1 MTPRQNNLHGAGLAL
16 ASFGIYA
23 TGDAIVKYMGASY
36 SPFQNIFFSCL
47 FSFPLVAIML
57 AGDGREG
64 NLIPRKPGLM
74 ALRSV
79 LGVVNILAG
88 FTAFAYL
95 PMSEA
100 YPIFFAAPILVTL
113 FAIPMLGERI
123 GWQRGAAVALGMI
136 GVVTVLRPG
145 EAHLGFGHLA
155 AITAAVI
162 FAFNSVLMRKTGGSE
177 RTVVLMIYPM
187 FANLLVTGLALPFV
201 YQPMPIAHIGLL
213 AGIALTGFL
222 GGILSVAAYRRAQA
236 AVAAAMQYS
245 QIIWATFFGYLLF
258 DDSFDTGTIIGTAI
272 IIASGVWIVLREGT
286 PTVKSAR
293 VVSETKGRFDLG
305 VLPRLSLWSR
315 LPARLTGRDEG
326 PGDPS

>member
-1 MTPRQNNLHGAGLAL
+1 MAPRQNNLHGAGLAL

-47 FSFPLVAIML
+47 FSFPLVAVML

-64 NLIPRKPGLM
+64 NLIPKKPGLM
-74 ALRSV
+74 ALRSI

-113 FAIPMLGERI
+113 FAIPMLGEKI
-123 GWQRGAAVALGMI
+123 GWQRGAAVALGLI
-136 GVVTVLRPG
+136 GVVVALRPG
-145 EAHLGFGHLA
+145 EAGFGIGHVA

-162 FAFNSVLMRKTGGSE
+162 FAFNSVLMRKTGGEE
-177 RTVVLMIYPM
+177 RTVVLMIDPM
-187 FANLLVTGLALPFV
+187 FANLIVTGLALPFF
-201 YQPMPIAHIGLL
+201 YEPMPITHLGLL
-213 AGIALTGFL
+213 AGIALTGFF

-236 AVAAAMQYS
+236 AVAASMQYS
-245 QIIWATFFGYLLF
+245 QIIWATVFGVLLF
-258 DDSFDTGTIIGTAI
+258 DDTFETRKLIGTAI
-272 IIASGVWIVLREGT
+272 IIASGIWIVMREGT
-286 PTVKSAR
+286 PTVQSNR
-293 VVSETKGRFDLG
+293 VVSETKGRFELG

-315 LPARLTGRDEG
+315 LPARLTREDRN
-326 PGDPS
+326 DLS

>member
-1 MTPRQNNLHGAGLAL
+1 MSTRQDNIRGAGLAL

-23 TGDAIVKYMGASY
+23 TGDAIVKWMGASY

-47 FSFPLVAIML
+47 FSFPLVALML
-57 AGDGREG
+57 AGDERQG
-64 NLIPRKPGLM
+64 NLIPKRPGLM

-113 FAIPMLGERI
+113 FAIPMLGEKI
-123 GWQRGAAVALGMI
+123 GWQRGAAVVLGMI
-136 GVVTVLRPG
+136 GVVVVLRPG

-187 FANLLVTGLALPFV
+187 FANLIVTGLALPFF
-201 YQPMPIAHIGLL
+201 YKPMPIGDLGLL
-213 AGIALTGFL
+213 AAIALTGFL
-222 GGILSVAAYRRAQA
+222 GGVLSVAAYRRAQA
-236 AVAAAMQYS
+236 AVAASMQYS
-245 QIIWATFFGYLLF
+245 QIIWATVYGAWLF
-258 DDSFDTGTIIGTAI
+258 SDSFDSGTILGTSI
-272 IIASGVWIVLREGT
+272 IIASGIWIVLREGT
-286 PTVKSAR
+286 PNVQSAR
-293 VVSETKGRFDLG
+293 VVSETKGRFELG
-305 VLPRLSLWSR
+305 ILPRLSLWAR
-315 LPARLTGRDEG
+315 LPGRLGGRD
-326 PGDPS
+326 DVS

>member
-1 MTPRQNNLHGAGLAL
+1 MTPRQDNLRGAGLAL

-47 FSFPLVAIML
+47 FSFPLVAVML
-57 AGDGREG
+57 AGDEREG
-64 NLIPRKPGLM
+64 NLIPRRPGLM
-74 ALRSV
+74 ALRSI

-113 FAIPMLGERI
+113 FAIPMLGEKI
-123 GWQRGAAVALGMI
+123 GLQRGAAVVLGLV
-136 GVVTVLRPG
+136 GVVVALKPG
-145 EAHLGFGHLA
+145 EAGLGIGHLA

-187 FANLLVTGLALPFV
+187 FANLLVTGLALTFF
-201 YQPMPIAHIGLL
+201 YKPMPIGDVGLL
-213 AGIALTGFL
+213 AAIALTGFL
-222 GGILSVAAYRRAQA
+222 GGVLSVAAYRRTQA
-236 AVAAAMQYS
+236 AVAASMQYS
-245 QIIWATFFGYLLF
+245 QIIWATVYGLTLF
-258 DDSFDTGTIIGTAI
+258 NDTFETRKLIGTAI
-272 IIASGVWIVLREGT
+272 IIASGVWIVLREGS
-286 PTVKSAR
+286 PSVQSSRIA
-293 VVSETKGRFDLG
+293 SETRGRFELG
-305 VLPRLSLWSR
+305 ILPRLSLWSR
-315 LPARLTGRDEG
+315 LPSRWTGRD
-326 PGDPS
+326 DVS